1 MNETP
6 IEILISILIFTALL
20 IITVL
25 AILLFGDRWSRTRG
39 FRLRMMAQ
47 WKPALVI
54 AALFVIS
61 MGLSGKGFLNPY
73 GITVFCQALLGLAL
87 ARGIPDFE
95 PLPVSNAVIQR
106 DKAWVKLVL
115 MVLIAA
121 LMVIPAQLI
130 GTIGLDIGQQ
140 IFGETNL
147 TSQATGEFPAN
158 KWAAFFML
166 LAGAGIAEETPY
178 RLLFLSFFWR
188 LTGRRNL
195 SILISALLFGAYH
208 LSPLNSM
215 YHFFLQFPISQ
226 FLASTLIGLVWGY
239 LYVKRGYETVVL
251 GHALSDWLPFLIF
264 SGT

>member
-6 IEILISILIFTALL
+6 IEVLISFLIFTVVL
-20 IITVL
+20 ILTVL
-25 AILLFGDRWSRTRG
+25 AILLFGDRWSRTRD
-39 FRLRMMAQ
+39 FRLRMLAQ

-54 AALFVIS
+54 AVLFVIS
-61 MGLSGKGFLNPY
+61 MGLSGKGLLNPY

-95 PLPVSNAVIQR
+95 PLPVANAVIQR
-106 DKAWVKLVL
+106 DKPWVRVVL
-115 MVLIAA
+115 MILIAA
-121 LMVIPAQLI
+121 LMVVPAQLI
-130 GTIGLDIGQQ
+130 GTFGLDIGQH
-140 IFGETNL
+140 IFGETNY
-147 TSQATGEFPAN
+147 TSQATGEFPAS

-178 RLLFLSFFWR
+178 RLLLMTFFWR
-188 LTGRRNL
+188 LTGKRNL

-215 YHFFLQFPISQ
+215 YHFFLQFPFSQ

-239 LYVKRGYETVVL
+239 LYVKRGYETAVL
-251 GHALSDWLPFLIF
+251 GHALSDWLPFLFF
-264 SGT
+264 S